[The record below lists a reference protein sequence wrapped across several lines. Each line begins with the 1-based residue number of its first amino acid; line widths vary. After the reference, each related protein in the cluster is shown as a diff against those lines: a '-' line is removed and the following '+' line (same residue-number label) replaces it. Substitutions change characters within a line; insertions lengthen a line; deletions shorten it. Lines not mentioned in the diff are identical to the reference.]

1 MKPDTGVN
9 VYDGRDGMTLCF
21 LLDAETRGSVMI
33 MQIVGNMGMADE
45 DGEIPKHRSNKNVDG
60 ECQGCHE
67 WKQTSE

>member
-9 VYDGRDGMTLCF
+9 VYDGKDGVTLCF

-45 DGEIPKHRSNKNVDG
+45 DGEISKHRSN
-60 ECQGCHE
+60 
-67 WKQTSE
+67 